1 MRDMHTITAHGMAM
15 PKLGLGTW
23 RLSGDDC
30 TTAVLGALER
40 GYRHIDTAQMYGNED
55 AVGAA
60 LAATPVK
67 RADIHLTT
75 KVWWE
80 NLAPDAM
87 RRAMDASLK
96 QLQTGYVDLYLIHWP
111 APDMDLAAA
120 LAQLVRF
127 KEEGL
132 ARHIGV
138 SNFPV
143 ALLKRALEEIQA
155 PLACNQ
161 FEYHV
166 LLDQRKLVAY
176 ARSRGLAVTAYCP
189 LAQGRLADHPEL
201 GAIARKHGCT
211 PAQVALC
218 WLLSQDGVAA
228 IPKAGR
234 AESQLANLAALD
246 VKLDDADRAAIAA
259 LPKDQRF
266 VSPGFAPAWDA
277 PALGAVA
284 WDAAAWDAV
293 A

>member
-1 MRDMHTITAHGMAM
+1 MNMITAHGMTM

-23 RLSGDDC
+23 RLKGEEC
-30 TTAVLGALER
+30 TTAVLGALDR

-87 RRAMDASLK
+87 KRAMDNSLT
-96 QLQTGYVDLYLIHWP
+96 QLRTPYVDLYLIHWP
-111 APDMDLAAA
+111 APQMDLPAA
-120 LAQLVRF
+120 LAQLVKF
-127 KEEGL
+127 KEQGL

-138 SNFPV
+138 SNFPI
-143 ALLKRALEEIQA
+143 ALLKRAIEEIQA
-155 PLACNQ
+155 PIACNQ

-166 LLDQRKLVAY
+166 LLNQTKLVAY
-176 ARSRGLAVTAYCP
+176 ARSKGLAVTAYCP
-189 LAQGRLADHPEL
+189 LAQGRLADHPTL
-201 GAIARKHGCT
+201 DTIAQKHGCT
-211 PAQVALC
+211 PAQVALA
-218 WLLSQDGVAA
+218 WLLTQDGVAA

-246 VKLDDADRAAIAA
+246 IRLDDSDRAAIAA
-259 LPKDQRF
+259 LPKNQRF
-266 VSPGFAPAWDA
+266 VAPSFAPAWD
-277 PALGAVA
+277 
-284 WDAAAWDAV
+284 
-293 A
+293 